1 MREIKFRAWGKAYN
15 GNVPSRWWTE
25 HLSGWLENR
34 DVFAVMQ
41 YTGLKDKNGRE
52 IYEGDIVQQHKQ
64 KADPFHGRRGD
75 VRFKAGAGCYGSFQ
89 GDTFASVL
97 YAYEQ
102 IVKDCKVIGNIYE
115 TPELLEQAA

>member
-15 GNVPSRWWTE
+15 GNVPSRWWHGT
-25 HLSGWLENR
+25 S
-34 DVFAVMQ
+34 F
-41 YTGLKDKNGRE
+41 GLARKSRRVCGDAIHRPQGQERPGDLR
-52 IYEGDIVQQHKQ
+52 GDIVQHKQ

-75 VRFKAGAGCYGSFQ
+75 VRFKAGAGCYGIFQ

-115 TPELLEQAA
+115 TPGLLEQAA

>member
-1 MREIKFRAWGKAYN
+1 MRLSLERGARHTMAMCHRG
-15 GNVPSRWWTE
+15 GGTE

-34 DVFAVMQ
+34 DRVCGDAIHRPQ
-41 YTGLKDKNGRE
+41 GQERPGDLR
-52 IYEGDIVQQHKQ
+52 GDIVQHKQ

-75 VRFKAGAGCYGSFQ
+75 VRFKAGAGFYGIFQ

-102 IVKDCKVIGNIYE
+102 IVKDCKVIGNIY
-115 TPELLEQAA
+115 

>member
-1 MREIKFRAWGKAYN
+1 MERRRLTGTTWLLNLKYN
-15 GNVPSRWWTE
+15 QNKRR
-25 HLSGWLENR
+25 HLNWLENP
-34 DVFAVMQ
+34 DVFVVMQ
-41 YTGLKDKNGRE
+41 YTGLKDKTGRE
-52 IYEGDIVQQHKQ
+52 IYEGDIVQHKQ

-75 VRFKAGAGCYGSFQ
+75 VRFKAGTGCYGIFQ

-115 TPELLEQAA
+115 TPKLLEQAA